1 MSDQPRGLRSLFGD
15 SLVYGISVAAAPLAL
30 VLATPVLA
38 RELGP
43 QRATASSTVLAA
55 LLSLASI
62 VAMVGLDSA
71 AARTWFD
78 EPDAARRLA
87 SLRTAL
93 ALVFAVSCVVA
104 VLLVLTGVVVA
115 EVGGSRVGTAAV
127 VAAFGLA
134 PARERPARGAARVPA
149 ASAAG
154 GVPDRRPSPGCRG
167 ERRRCRAG
175 GRWGRTVG
183 VLRRARRRSS
193 GVLVYSLAGSGLL
206 RERSVARDLVSP
218 MLRYGLPLVPAA
230 AAAWLVFAVDRTLIV
245 AFRGLEEAGYYGLAS
260 KVTAPMLLL
269 VSAFGIAWPPFIF
282 GQPSERRLA
291 LRARALTAVLA
302 GASGLFLLVVLFA
315 DELVGLLGGGSFDP
329 AAEAV
334 PGIAIGW
341 LGWAAATVLQTEFAL
356 ERRTSVIAVA
366 TGIAAAANVLL
377 NLALIPPVRVRRRG
391 LGDGGVVPSARR
403 DLLGLGAPSRQT
415 PRTTFRGWPRVI
427 AVTAAGSAALLSES
441 LAVRA
446 SSRRPAS
453 PCSGGWPSATGR
465 RPGSIARRDCDPRPE
480 RLPRRRGRGPRD
492 RRRAR

>member
-43 QRATASSTVLAA
+43 SGYGIVDVLAA

-104 VLLVLTGVVVA
+104 ALLVLTGVVVA

-127 VAAFGLA
+127 VAAFGLLPLA
-134 PARERPARGAARVPA
+134 NAQLVARLGFLLPRRRAAYLTAGLLQAAVASVAAVALVVAGAGPWGYFVGLGVGAAA
-149 ASAAG
+149 A
-154 GVPDRRPSPGCRG
+154 
-167 ERRRCRAG
+167 
-175 GRWGRTVG
+175 
-183 VLRRARRRSS
+183 
-193 GVLVYSLAGSGLL
+193 LVYSLAGSGLL

-356 ERRTSVIAVA
+356 ERRTSVIAAA

-377 NLALIPPVRVRRRG
+377 NLALIPPYGFVGAAWATAASFLLLAATFWVWERRAVR
-391 LGDGGVVPSARR
+391 PPY
-403 DLLGLGAPSRQT
+403 DL
-415 PRTTFRGWPRVI
+415 PRLAAVI

-446 SSRRPAS
+446 VVAAA
-453 PCSGGWPSATGR
+453 CIAVLGWLAVGHRET
-465 RPGSIARRDCDPRPE
+465 PG
-480 RLPRRRGRGPRD
+480 
-492 RRRAR
+492 